1 MLETIV
7 NDRRFRRWFPPIG
20 ALGVIALFV
29 SLAAWQ
35 LDRAAEKN
43 KLRALF
49 SSDTPYSQLEE
60 AALLEEFRNI
70 EANGR
75 YDGSRQVL
83 LDNMFADD
91 RIGYFI
97 LTPFQPASGQRWLM
111 VNRGWVARPAAGQP
125 DADIAIGNASRT
137 LRGRIGK
144 LPRVGIRT
152 REAFADAGS
161 WPKTALY
168 PTLAELSSELGEE
181 LLPFVLLLSPA
192 EENGF
197 VRRWQPR
204 ESGSMMHYGY
214 AFQWFSMAAA
224 VLGLL
229 LWQWRK
235 RSR

>member
-1 MLETIV
+1 M
-7 NDRRFRRWFPPIG
+7 
-20 ALGVIALFV
+20 IALFL

-43 KLRALF
+43 RKQALF
-49 SSDTPYSQLEE
+49 SSEVPYSHLED
-60 AALLEEFRNI
+60 APQLEEFRNI

-75 YDGSRQVL
+75 YDGERQVL
-83 LDNMFADD
+83 VDNMFVDG

-111 VNRGWVARPAAGQP
+111 VNRGWVARPGNGQP
-125 DADIAIGNASRT
+125 DPDIGIGNAGRT
-137 LRGRIGK
+137 LRGRIGY
-144 LPRVGIRT
+144 LPRVGIRS
-152 REAFADAGS
+152 REAFTDTDG
-161 WPKTALY
+161 WPKNALY

-197 VRRWQPR
+197 VRHWQPR
-204 ESGSMMHYGY
+204 EGGSMMHYGY
-214 AFQWFSMAAA
+214 AFQWFAMAVA

-229 LWQWRK
+229 FWQLRK
-235 RSR
+235 RRK

>member
-1 MLETIV
+1 MFEAIV
-7 NDRRFRRWFPPIG
+7 NDPRFRRWFPPIG
-20 ALGVIALFV
+20 AIGVIALFV

-43 KLRALF
+43 RLQALF
-49 SSDTPYSQLEE
+49 SSDGPYSYLEDAPQLEE
-60 AALLEEFRNI
+60 FSNI

-75 YDGSRQVL
+75 YDGERQVL
-83 LDNMFADD
+83 VENMIVDG

-97 LTPFQPASGQRWLM
+97 LTPFQPVSGQHWLM
-111 VNRGWVARPAAGQP
+111 VNRGWVARPATGQP
-125 DADIAIGNASRT
+125 DLDIDIDNTGRT
-137 LRGRIGK
+137 LRGRIGF

-152 REAFADAGS
+152 REAFDDTGD
-161 WPKTALY
+161 WPKKALY

-197 VRRWQPR
+197 IRRWLPR
-204 ESGSMMHYGY
+204 DRGSMMHYGY
-214 AFQWFSMAAA
+214 AFQWFAMAVA

-229 LWQWRK
+229 FWQLRK
-235 RSR
+235 RR